1 MVGRMSVG
9 RRSFNIKK
17 VHEMNESKE
26 INEMDVEICLEIA
39 RQFDTEDMTHPP
51 HRDKEA
57 FKEREK
63 EPVIDF
69 ESFVTSLQEGGE
81 TDD

>member
-1 MVGRMSVG
+1 
-9 RRSFNIKK
+9 
-17 VHEMNESKE
+17 MNESKE

-57 FKEREK
+57 FKEREN

-69 ESFVTSLQEGGE
+69 ESFVTSLQEGDE